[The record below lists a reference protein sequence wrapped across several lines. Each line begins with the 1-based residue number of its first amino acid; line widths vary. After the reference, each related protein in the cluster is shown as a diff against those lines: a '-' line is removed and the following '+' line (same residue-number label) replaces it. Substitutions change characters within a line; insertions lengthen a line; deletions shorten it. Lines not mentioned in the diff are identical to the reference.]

1 MLISAGAIIWKWYIK
16 HKGFVELNYEIDEE
30 LQEHVDGILTPLI
43 NITKSERVW
52 RIMESRNVID
62 TKYSSGAK
70 SEVRRE
76 ICIGATKMLF
86 PFKTNSAV
94 AAFITT
100 KEKLYFLPDALF
112 IVQGNNI
119 GAVKYDDLTFET
131 SGTRFV
137 EDLVVPKDAKI
148 VGSTW
153 KYVNKS
159 GGPDRRFSDNVEY
172 PICVYGCIDIKSQN
186 GLNTKLMF
194 SSLEHFNVKYDQ

>member
-1 MLISAGAIIWKWYIK
+1 
-16 HKGFVELNYEIDEE
+16 
-30 LQEHVDGILTPLI
+30 
-43 NITKSERVW
+43 
-52 RIMESRNVID
+52 
-62 TKYSSGAK
+62 
-70 SEVRRE
+70 
-76 ICIGATKMLF
+76 MLF

-137 EDLVVPKDAKI
+137 EDLTVPKDAKI